1 MGLHFDSGE
10 VQRLAADLAKAA
22 PQVGEKAT
30 RAVRATASDIE
41 HTAQALAPVLTG
53 ELKGSISS
61 HVRGLDADVAARTR
75 YARFVEY
82 GTSVMAPQPYMGPAF
97 DQHAPDLEHALG
109 DAGEDI
115 L

>member
-10 VQRLAADLAKAA
+10 VQRLAADLVKAA
-22 PQVGEKAT
+22 PQVGAKAT
-30 RAVRATASDIE
+30 HAVRATASDIE
-41 HTAQALAPVLTG
+41 QTAQTLAPVLTG
-53 ELKGSISS
+53 HLKGSISS
-61 HVRGLDADVAARTR
+61 HVRGLDAEVGADTR
-75 YARFVEY
+75 YAGYVEY

-97 DQHAPDLEHALG
+97 DQHAPDLEQALG